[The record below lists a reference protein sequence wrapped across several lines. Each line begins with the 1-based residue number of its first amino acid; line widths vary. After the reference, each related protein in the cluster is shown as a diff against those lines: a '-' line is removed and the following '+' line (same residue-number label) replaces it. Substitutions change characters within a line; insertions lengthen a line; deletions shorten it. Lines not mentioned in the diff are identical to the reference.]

1 MCGKIGISARSCM
14 ASLSNSSFKSAKL
27 ASVVMPFNLRAID
40 DTNGDN
46 DVFFMT
52 SWIPSIKSKKLID
65 RIFKPGFV
73 LTQGLAKP
81 IRLRKLQAEIRDG
94 IHLLLQRGTSRDK
107 ICHTRARKSRFGPRT
122 STPQSPYNVG
132 NCCQFKIQMLR
143 ARLISAFLSSMVFAV
158 TSATAPAAALG
169 FALALFFAFALGAG
183 VCPAMDVVQNKEK
196 SLYKGGTS
204 RPI

>member
-1 MCGKIGISARSCM
+1 
-14 ASLSNSSFKSAKL
+14 
-27 ASVVMPFNLRAID
+27 
-40 DTNGDN
+40 
-46 DVFFMT
+46 
-52 SWIPSIKSKKLID
+52 
-65 RIFKPGFV
+65 
-73 LTQGLAKP
+73 
-81 IRLRKLQAEIRDG
+81 
-94 IHLLLQRGTSRDK
+94 
-107 ICHTRARKSRFGPRT
+107 
-122 STPQSPYNVG
+122 
-132 NCCQFKIQMLR
+132 MLR